1 MFSQSK
7 LSAVGLL
14 AAVAVA
20 GFAAGF
26 ATSSFAGGRRAN
38 GRERPSW
45 SGRLTTELRLTPAQ
59 SDSVRAIL
67 QRHRGEMR
75 AVFESAR
82 PRMDSVRHRINEE
95 IRAVLT
101 PDQQRTYERLLQRE
115 RERAERWRADSTG
128 RDRAGHGGR

>member
-14 AAVAVA
+14 AAMAAA

-26 ATSSFAGGRRAN
+26 ATSSFAGGRRGN

-45 SGRLTTELRLTPAQ
+45 SSRLTAELQLTPAQ

-67 QRHRGEMR
+67 RYHRGEMR

-82 PRMDSVRHRINEE
+82 PRMDSVRHRINDE

-101 PDQQRTYERLLQRE
+101 PDQQRTYEQLLQRE
-115 RERAERWRADSTG
+115 RERAERWRADS
-128 RDRAGHGGR
+128 AGHDRSGRRGR